1 MEIAPGIHRIKATFG
16 ANRMVYVHLLI
27 GSHASMLIDTG
38 CAGNPDADIVPYMH
52 SIGFDPATLNYILI
66 SHSDVDHQG
75 GNAPMKRHA
84 PNAILLCHNLDRTWI
99 EDTEALILGRYA
111 QFEQDHDIGYG
122 DAGKADIRADCLSA
136 PIDLTLEGG
145 ERFYLS
151 PDWYIEVIHAPGH
164 SFGHLVVY
172 DPRSKTLI
180 SGEAAIWTAILA
192 DDWTPTMPPTYC
204 QVDTYL
210 ATIARLAAMDI
221 EIMSPAHWRVQRG
234 AGDVGAF
241 LRESR
246 DFCVLIEHKL
256 MNLAHAGAA
265 FTLRDAIERISPA
278 VATWTPPVHQDF
290 SYGMLGN
297 LVSLTGRGLL
307 TTERNERG
315 LVTWSLPI

>member
-27 GSHASMLIDTG
+27 GSRASMLIDTG
-38 CAGNPDADIVPYMH
+38 CAGNPDAEIVPYMRQ
-52 SIGFDPATLNYILI
+52 IGFDPAGLTYILI
-66 SHSDVDHQG
+66 SHSDLDHQG

-84 PNAILLCHNLDRTWI
+84 PNAILMCHNLDRAWI
-99 EDTEALILGRYA
+99 ADTEALIAGRYA
-111 QFEQDHDIGYG
+111 QFEVDHGIGYG
-122 DAGKADIRADCLSA
+122 DAGKAGIRAECLSA
-136 PIDLTLEGG
+136 PVEMTLEGG

-151 PDWYIEVIHAPGH
+151 EDWYVEAIHAPGH
-164 SFGHLVVY
+164 SVGHLVVY

-180 SGEAAIWTAILA
+180 AGEAAIWTAILDA
-192 DDWTPTMPPTYC
+192 DFNPAMPPTYC

-210 ATIARLAAMDI
+210 ATLARLAAMDVAI
-221 EIMSPAHWRVQRG
+221 LSPSHWRVQYG

-246 DFCVLIEHKL
+246 DFCVLIERKL
-256 MNLAHAGAA
+256 LELASVTPA
-265 FTLRDAIERISPA
+265 FTLRTAIERISPD
-278 VATWTPPVHQDF
+278 VATWTPPLHQDF

-307 TTERNERG
+307 TTARDTQG
-315 LVTWSLPI
+315 YMTWSAAR